1 MARKRLGELLL
12 DRHAITPEQLASAL
26 VYQRQAGG
34 RLGNALV
41 SKGYLSEKELCRTL
55 GEALG
60 LPVLEVVG
68 VKDWGALHLLK
79 SAFCERHELFPVG
92 LDDSHTGRRRLIVA
106 MADPLDLPAIEQME
120 FTTACKVEPVL
131 ASRTQIRSAIL
142 HFYHRK
148 GTGQLDQRDE
158 SGRMTLVRP
167 GGEEQEVDTKTL
179 RRPAV
184 PPPLPKSNSQPP
196 ATPPAPAD
204 EIVPLTEVVPA
215 EVTSRTEL
223 SELIRARE
231 KVKRSRGK
239 GKAAGQVKDDLDF
252 LLGTEDPQAAQI
264 DDLERRFWALMRL
277 MAKKGLIT
285 KEEFKEEFEE

>member
-26 VYQRQAGG
+26 VFQRQAGG

-41 SKGYLSEKELCRTL
+41 SKGYLSEKDLCRAL

-92 LDDSHTGRRRLIVA
+92 LDDSHTGRRRLVVA

-148 GTGQLDQRDE
+148 GSSQIDQRDE

-167 GGEEQEVDTKTL
+167 GGEEQVVETKTL
-179 RRPAV
+179 RRAAG
-184 PPPLPKSNSQPP
+184 PPPLPKNASSQE
-196 ATPPAPAD
+196 
-204 EIVPLTEVVPA
+204 EIVSLTEVVPS

-239 GKAAGQVKDDLDF
+239 PKGTGQITDDLNF
-252 LLGTEDPQAAQI
+252 LLGTEDPQTAQL

-285 KEEFKEEFEE
+285 KEEFKDEFDE

>member
-1 MARKRLGELLL
+1 
-12 DRHAITPEQLASAL
+12 
-26 VYQRQAGG
+26 
-34 RLGNALV
+34 
-41 SKGYLSEKELCRTL
+41 
-55 GEALG
+55 
-60 LPVLEVVG
+60 
-68 VKDWGALHLLK
+68 
-79 SAFCERHELFPVG
+79 
-92 LDDSHTGRRRLIVA
+92 
-106 MADPLDLPAIEQME
+106 MADPLDLPAIEQIE

-148 GTGQLDQRDE
+148 STGNIEQRDE

-167 GGEEQEVDTKTL
+167 GGEEQEVDTKV
-179 RRPAV
+179 RRKVAG
-184 PPPLPKSNSQPP
+184 PPPLPKNSEPE
-196 ATPPAPAD
+196 

-239 GKAAGQVKDDLDF
+239 GKGPGQMADDLNF
-252 LLGTEDPQAAQI
+252 LLGTEDPQTAQI

>member
-12 DRHAITPEQLASAL
+12 ERHAITPEQLAAAL
-26 VYQRQAGG
+26 VFQRQAGG

-41 SKGYLSEKELCRTL
+41 SKGYLSETELCRTL

-68 VKDWGALHLLK
+68 VKDWGALHLLR
-79 SAFCERHELFPVG
+79 SAFCERHELFPVA
-92 LDDSHTGRRRLIVA
+92 LDDARTGRRHLTVA
-106 MADPLDLPAIEQME
+106 MADPLDLPAIEQIE

-148 GTGQLDQRDE
+148 STGNIEQRDE

-167 GGEEQEVDTKTL
+167 GGEEQEVDTKV
-179 RRPAV
+179 RRKVAG
-184 PPPLPKSNSQPP
+184 PPPLPKNSEPE
-196 ATPPAPAD
+196 

-239 GKAAGQVKDDLDF
+239 GKGPGQMADDLNF
-252 LLGTEDPQAAQI
+252 LLGTEDPQTAQI